1 MEQEKKN
8 TNQNPFNTMIQI
20 EKALTTH
27 GNKLP
32 LHWFLVQNHIPFD
45 LSKEQ
50 YNKLY
55 KEFLQELY
63 QLYIKT
69 NSEYYWFKNGKL
81 LGDKDIKELEEWD
94 KFAKLLLTRTGI
106 KLNKQLLRDIKLEE
120 LLKNN

>member
-1 MEQEKKN
+1 
-8 TNQNPFNTMIQI
+8 MIQI
-20 EKALTTH
+20 EKALTTLHNVNYPKLTH

-32 LHWFLVQNHIPFD
+32 LHWFLVQDHIPLD

-50 YNKLY
+50 YNELY

-94 KFAKLLLTRTGI
+94 NIPRTGI